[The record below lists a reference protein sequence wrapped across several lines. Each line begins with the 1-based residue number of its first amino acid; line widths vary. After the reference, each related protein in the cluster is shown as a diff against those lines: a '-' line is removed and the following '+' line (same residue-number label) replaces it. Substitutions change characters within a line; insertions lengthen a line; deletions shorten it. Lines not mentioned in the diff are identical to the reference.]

1 MCIRHSLVRLKDV
14 DTATN
19 APISCYSVYD
29 GPAIPDGVDIHEIT
43 SVLVD
48 KEEMDICH
56 QHSKLTSSCA
66 IYLPACIQLIRPFI
80 GIM

>member
-1 MCIRHSLVRLKDV
+1 MRCTDICIRHSLVRLKDV
-14 DTATN
+14 DAATN

-48 KEEMDICH
+48 EEVMGISH
-56 QHSKLTSSCA
+56 Q
-66 IYLPACIQLIRPFI
+66 Q
-80 GIM
+80 